1 MFRTRK
7 TQRWERRNRRG
18 TAALE
23 FGMWFMPLM
32 LILSGIID
40 LGWYMSLRENV
51 MRAARDAARAGAAQ
65 FADPDTAEDDVE
77 DAAEAAGQN
86 VLDDIGYTCPNAVTV
101 TQPGVTIDGNDFANL
116 VVEVECDFE
125 PLIGL
130 VPVLSNAPAFTHVT
144 ARFVM
149 LSELQ

>member
-1 MFRTRK
+1 MSLRK
-7 TQRWERRNRRG
+7 HRWNRRRRRG

-23 FGMWFMPLM
+23 FALWFMPLM

-40 LGWYMSLRENV
+40 LSWYMSLRENV
-51 MRAARDAARAGAAQ
+51 MRAARDAARAGAAS
-65 FADPDTAEDDVE
+65 FPAERAN
-77 DAAEAAGQN
+77 AAKTAGQN
-86 VLDDIGYTCPNAVTV
+86 VLDDIGYSCPNAISVT
-101 TQPGVTIDGNDFANL
+101 TPGVSINGNDFDNL
-116 VVEVECDFE
+116 VVTAQCDFS

-130 VPVLSNAPAFTHVT
+130 VPVLSNAPAFTHVN

>member
-1 MFRTRK
+1 MSRFRNQSFK
-7 TQRWERRNRRG
+7 RRSRRG

-51 MRAARDAARAGAAQ
+51 MRAARDAARAGSAQ
-65 FADPDTAEDDVE
+65 FADPNTANDDVA

-86 VLDDIGYTCPNAVTV
+86 VLDDIGYNCPNAITV
-101 TQPGVTIDGNDFANL
+101 SQPGVTIMATDFSNL
-116 VVEVECDFE
+116 IVTAECDFD

-130 VPVLSNAPAFTHVT
+130 IPILSTAPAFTHVS